1 MAFTGVL
8 RFFNT
13 KFTLPGQRAAFLGG
27 NAPLGLS
34 IANLDELVAWLSLDV
49 SSSDAACK
57 ATWSDLYA
65 FVKAS
70 TDELVALCVGG
81 VVGKDAVADLL
92 TEVLRV
98 CNFAQHD
105 KHIINE
111 FLTIMTRCAITVVGD
126 PEICKAYATFKN
138 LGFSK
143 SLTRIT
149 IGTQTDR
156 YS

>member
-8 RFFNT
+8 RFFNN
-13 KFTLPGQRAAFLGG
+13 KFTSAEQRAAFLGG

-34 IANLDELVAWLSLDV
+34 IDNLDELVAWLALDV

-57 ATWSDLYA
+57 ATWSGLYD

-70 TDELVALCVGG
+70 TDEFVGLCVGSMS
-81 VVGKDAVADLL
+81 GKDVVADLL

-98 CNFAQHD
+98 CNFARHD

-126 PEICKAYATFKN
+126 PEVCKTYATFKN
-138 LGFSK
+138 LGYSK
-143 SLTRIT
+143 TTHQVTMSSR
-149 IGTQTDR
+149 
-156 YS
+156 

>member
-143 SLTRIT
+143 TTHQVTMS
-149 IGTQTDR
+149 
-156 YS
+156 SK